1 VSLVSSRRRK
11 RANAVVLLP
20 LGVLIILAV
29 GVLMGDLT
37 LKEWIVV
44 IAAVAIA
51 AVVVAAWS

>member
-1 VSLVSSRRRK
+1 M
-11 RANAVVLLP
+11 VLLP

-51 AVVVAAWS
+51 AVVVAAWSLGGEEGASTLS